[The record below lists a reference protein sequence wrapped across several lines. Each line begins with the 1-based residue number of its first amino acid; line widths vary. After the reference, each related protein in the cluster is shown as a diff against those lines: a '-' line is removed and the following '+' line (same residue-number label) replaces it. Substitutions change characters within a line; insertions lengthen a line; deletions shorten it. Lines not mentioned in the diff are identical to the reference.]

1 MAAAMR
7 RLVLLAAAF
16 VVLALPAA
24 GGTATTGHSALV
36 LGDSLALGTKPYLP
50 DLLPG
55 WRLRQV
61 VDVGFHT
68 IEGVKK
74 VRAYGSSLP
83 HYVVLSL
90 GTNDDPRFVSGFR
103 SSIRSVMAAAG
114 AGRCVVW
121 PNIVRPPAV
130 GTTYAGYNRALA
142 AEARARANLLV
153 VDWVSLARAHPE
165 WLRKD
170 GVHVNATGYK
180 ARAAAI
186 ARALA
191 SCKV

>member
-7 RLVLLAAAF
+7 RLALLAAAAV
-16 VVLALPAA
+16 VVLVLPAA
-24 GGTATTGHSALV
+24 GGTAPGHSALV

-50 DLLPG
+50 NLLPG

-61 VDVGFHT
+61 VDIGFHT
-68 IEGVKK
+68 TEGVKQ

-90 GTNDDPRFVSGFR
+90 GTNDDPRLVSGFR

-114 AGRCVVW
+114 PERCVVW

-142 AEARARANLLV
+142 AEGRARANLLV

-170 GVHVNATGYK
+170 GVHVNAAGYK

-191 SCKV
+191 SCRV